1 MKCFMSGKECE
12 YRAEE
17 KPLQVFIISPFGYP
31 FDDLYKEGI
40 KRILSQIDYSDIYK
54 NTTPILMGKL
64 EADKADQALQ
74 LGFVMCQRICRKI
87 QESQFILADI
97 SKPNP
102 NVFYELGLSYGMN
115 KKIILI
121 GQKKYDEA
129 FTFGLTSQR
138 DSYIHYR
145 SLKDFENKALFIK
158 AFKNAVKNSL
168 TIPEMPES
176 KILNI
181 VNENATI
188 QGLHEKALRD
198 SIYKLN
204 ADPDLRLKNEWEVI
218 TRSISFTSNI
228 NEIIDE
234 IKSCKI
240 CVIDSSV
247 YGKGETD
254 INPYL
259 FFCLGLGHGFH
270 KEVVPLTNT
279 PLGSSNVLP
288 FDVKGLWHIFY
299 NDLEQLKSQFMGIM
313 PQIDKNWN
321 IEQEDYLYKKTWNP
335 FLRNRDLHIMTCA
348 RDTEEKHRGPRTN
361 IDKWDY
367 TTVSEL
373 SHFLALKYPKAQ
385 VTITPP
391 ISKLENDE
399 RNRLGIANLEQEVST
414 YLCDKDCIII
424 GSPDVSDLAEIVL
437 SRLHKIEPY
446 KEERLKFNG
455 YVIIKTLQPNKT
467 SSFYWEKLE
476 NETEGIYIYDEVS
489 GKYTLFTNIINQAG
503 GEVYGILTIANNPF
517 VSPGQKRKIMIL
529 SGFSGVATYGIARL
543 LTDEKYKEKLRE
555 FDENYI
561 DRDKDVEI
569 LISTKFSIDPDPTAR
584 GDKRIFKDIS
594 FKKIITI

>member
-12 YRAEE
+12 YRAVE
-17 KPLQVFIISPFGYP
+17 KSLQAFVISPFGYP

-40 KRILSQIDYSDIYK
+40 KRILSQIDYKDINK
-54 NTTPILMGKL
+54 DTTPIVMGKL

-87 QESQFILADI
+87 QESQFIIADI

-121 GQKKYDEA
+121 GQKKYEDA
-129 FTFGLTSQR
+129 FTFGLTTQR
-138 DSYIHYR
+138 ESYIHYQ
-145 SLKDFENKALFIK
+145 SLKDFENKALFIN
-158 AFKNAVKNSL
+158 AFRNAVQNSL
-168 TIPEMPES
+168 TIPEMPRS
-176 KILNI
+176 TILNI
-181 VNENATI
+181 INENATI
-188 QGLHEKALRD
+188 QGLHEKALSD

-204 ADPDLRLKNEWEVI
+204 ADPYLRLKNKWEVI
-218 TRSISFTSNI
+218 TSPISSTSKI
-228 NEIIDE
+228 NDIIGDF
-234 IKSCKI
+234 KSCKI
-240 CVIDSSV
+240 CVIDLSV
-247 YGKGETD
+247 YGKVEAD

-279 PLGSSNVLP
+279 PLGGSNLLP

-299 NDLEQLKSQFMGIM
+299 NDLDQLKSQFMGIM

-321 IEQEDYLYKKTWNP
+321 TEQEDYLYKKTWNP
-335 FLRNRDLHIMTCA
+335 FLGNGNLHIMTCA
-348 RDTEEKHRGPRTN
+348 RDTKEEHRGPRTN

-373 SHFLALKYPKAQ
+373 SYFLALKYPNAK

-391 ISKLENDE
+391 MSKLEDDE
-399 RNRLGIANLEQEVST
+399 RDKLGIANLEKVVSS
-414 YLCDKDCIII
+414 YLYDNDCIII

-446 KEERLKFNG
+446 NKERLKFKG

-467 SSFYWEKLE
+467 SSLYWEKLE
-476 NETEGIYIYDEVS
+476 NETEGIYIYDEAS
-489 GKYTLFTNIINQAG
+489 GKYTLFTNTIDQAG

-517 VSPGQKRKIMIL
+517 VSHGQKRKIMIL

-543 LTDEKYKEKLRE
+543 LTAEKYKEKLSE
-555 FDENYI
+555 LDKKYF
-561 DRDKDVEI
+561 DRDKNVEI
-569 LISTKFSIDPDPTAR
+569 LISTKFSMEPTTR
-584 GDKRIFKDIS
+584 GDKRKLDDIF
-594 FKKIITI
+594 FKEIITI